1 VVLAV
6 LVGEGL
12 SPVVIQVS
20 VLYRNAWEQTCVR
33 FQIFFFLDMGI
44 FASWGWNP
52 NLNTNF
58 ICFRYTFDT
67 LPKVIL

>member
-1 VVLAV
+1 MLNACARDCTCVVLAV

-33 FQIFFFLDMGI
+33 FQIFFFWIWEYLHLGDGTQI
-44 FASWGWNP
+44 
-52 NLNTNF
+52 
-58 ICFRYTFDT
+58 
-67 LPKVIL
+67 